1 MLDMKELS
9 KRMDEFMIKYGRGYA
24 ELSAE
29 DEFLWLEQSVPSY
42 IQDYYKMAYNEPRVG
57 ESIFQQI
64 FSGIE
69 AMDDKYNPFRQ
80 MVLRLE
86 EEYGLDRDFV
96 EVGCGFFP
104 ALAYEIAKRKRELG
118 IEKGKITAY
127 DAKLVTTTLNGVTL
141 VKDKFYASTIVPAD
155 TVLIGRRPCEATEAI
170 VRNGA
175 VNNLEIYIQLCS
187 CEEHVPKAYRL
198 SHKPIKG
205 QTILEM
211 YTEELTRDTLPIGF
225 RVEKEKVLEQVGDQ
239 PSQQR
244 YETVIKTKKIR

>member
-1 MLDMKELS
+1 MLDMKELA
-9 KRMDEFMIKYGRGYA
+9 KRMDEFMVKYGRGYA

-42 IQDYYKMAYNEPRVG
+42 IQDYYKMAYYEPRVG

-69 AMDDKYNPFRQ
+69 AMEDKYNPFRQ

-86 EEYGLDRDFV
+86 EEYGLDRDYL

-104 ALAYEIAKRKRELG
+104 ALAYELAKRKRELG

-170 VRNGA
+170 VKNGA
-175 VNNLEIYIQLCS
+175 HNNLEIYIQLCS
-187 CEEHVPKAYRL
+187 CEEHVPKSYRL
-198 SHKPIKG
+198 SHKPVKD

-211 YTEELTRDTLPIGF
+211 YTEEITRDTLPSGF

-244 YETVIKTKKIR
+244 YETVIKTKRIR